1 MTTPAQGALHLHLAR
16 DATGSNSGFK
26 SFPSFDWTESQ
37 SCVRLIKLIYVR
49 CSELRSVLRCLTGT
63 KQGKPSVI
71 SASGRLMSTRPHRGK
86 YVSWNM
92 DRSIPASARPGIFP
106 NKKVHVSALHGGIS
120 NEEDFENHSAD
131 RSDVCHS
138 SHRSGSPSLRLE
150 GWFGLPV
157 SGKFRW
163 AGKKHRGC
171 GNGNSIAYWELEKEN
186 AHLLMVDLV
195 LEMLEVIQWT
205 ETKRMSSEPDRQQ
218 LHETDV
224 DELDQQTQIDL
235 ELTRLEGRPCG
246 VPSCL
251 FSPLCQ

>member
-1 MTTPAQGALHLHLAR
+1 
-16 DATGSNSGFK
+16 
-26 SFPSFDWTESQ
+26 
-37 SCVRLIKLIYVR
+37 
-49 CSELRSVLRCLTGT
+49 
-63 KQGKPSVI
+63 
-71 SASGRLMSTRPHRGK
+71 MSTRPHRGK
-86 YVSWNM
+86 YVSWNT
-92 DRSIPASARPGIFP
+92 DLSTPASTRPGIFP

-120 NEEDFENHSAD
+120 NEEDFENQSAD
-131 RSDVCHS
+131 RSDVCHRS
-138 SHRSGSPSLRLE
+138 PVFSRCHRSRSPSLRLE
-150 GWFGLPV
+150 RWFSLPV

-205 ETKRMSSEPDRQQ
+205 ETKRMSSKPDCQQ
-218 LHETDV
+218 LHETEV
-224 DELDQQTQIDL
+224 DPLDQQTQIDL

-251 FSPLCQ
+251 FSPLCQAERLGRQLLLDFERRCFPS